1 LNKELWGRRTIFLGA
16 SLVKKPIVMGNLKM
30 NMTIQNGK
38 EYIKRF
44 LPFMETVTATEV
56 VLAPPY
62 TVIPLLNSEKGNS
75 PLQLGAQNMH
85 WEDSGAYTGE
95 ISPILIKEAGCQWV
109 ILGHSERR
117 QYFGETYTQVR
128 RKLESAYKH
137 KVTPVVCIGESLS
150 VRRAGRTFHVVEDQI
165 DEALKGLKP
174 KQVAGTVLAY
184 EPIWAIGTGKTASPW
199 QANEVHH
206 FIRNKI
212 ETLFGKPTASEIRV
226 LYGGSV
232 NPENCEAL
240 ILEPEIDG
248 FLVGGASQKEESFQR
263 IISAVEEQW
272 KIKKK
277 PRTRIS

>member
-1 LNKELWGRRTIFLGA
+1 MKR
-16 SLVKKPIVMGNLKM
+16 PIIMGNFKM
-30 NMTIQNGK
+30 NMTLQNGK
-38 EYIKRF
+38 EYIKQF
-44 LPFMETVTATEV
+44 LPMLEQVTESEV
-56 VLAPPY
+56 VIAPPF
-62 TVIPLLNSEKGNS
+62 TAISLFSSECVNSRV
-75 PLQLGAQNMH
+75 QLGAQNMH
-85 WEDSGAYTGE
+85 WEDAGAYTGE
-95 ISPILIKEAGCQWV
+95 ISPVLIKEAGCQWV

-137 KVTPVVCIGESLS
+137 KITPVVCIGETLS
-150 VRRAGRTFHVVEDQI
+150 VRRAGRTFYLVEDQI

-212 ETLFGKPTASEIRV
+212 ENLFGKPTASEIRI

-240 ILEPEIDG
+240 IQEPEIDG
-248 FLVGGASQKEESFQR
+248 FLVGGASQKEESFQK
-263 IISAVEEQW
+263 IISAVEENW
-272 KIKKK
+272 KIKRTKK
-277 PRTRIS
+277 SRTRMS

>member
-1 LNKELWGRRTIFLGA
+1 
-16 SLVKKPIVMGNLKM
+16 VKKPIIMGNLKM
-30 NMTIQNGK
+30 NMTIENGK

-44 LPFMETVTATEV
+44 LPFLEQVSESEV
-56 VLAPPY
+56 ILAPPF
-62 TVIPLLNSEKGNS
+62 TVIPLFASEIGKS
-75 PLQLGAQNMH
+75 LLQLGAQNMH

-95 ISPILIKEAGCQWV
+95 ISPVLIKEAGCQWV

-128 RKLESAYKH
+128 RKLESAYRH
-137 KVTPVVCIGESLS
+137 KITPVVCIGETLS
-150 VRRAGRTFHVVEDQI
+150 VRRAGRTFHLVEDQI

-174 KQVAGTVLAY
+174 KQVVGTVLAY

-212 ETLFGKPTASEIRV
+212 ENLFGKPTASEIRI

-240 ILEPEIDG
+240 IQEPEIDG
-248 FLVGGASQKEESFQR
+248 FLVGGASQKEESFQK
-263 IISAVEEQW
+263 IISIVEEIW
-272 KIKKK
+272 KIKKSK
-277 PRTRIS
+277 KSRIRNV